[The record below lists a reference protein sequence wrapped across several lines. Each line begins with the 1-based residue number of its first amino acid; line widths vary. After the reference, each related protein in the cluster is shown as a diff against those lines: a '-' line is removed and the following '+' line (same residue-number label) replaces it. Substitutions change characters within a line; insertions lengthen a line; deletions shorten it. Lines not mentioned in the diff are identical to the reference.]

1 MSESKTIGAGR
12 CPCCG
17 SLKARFTVSK
27 SQLAVVTCNACNFQ
41 GFSRSDRSD
50 ELLRANIQAAPVAV
64 QSEPVAVQPATA
76 PAAKAKPATPPPAK
90 PGLSWGM
97 LRT

>member
-1 MSESKTIGAGR
+1 MSKTESTSIGAGR

-50 ELLRANIQAAPVAV
+50 ELLRAAIQAAPVA
-64 QSEPVAVQPATA
+64 PVEAQPAQ
-76 PAAKAKPATPPPAK
+76 ATPPAPDTKK
-90 PGLSWGM
+90 PGMAWGM
-97 LRT
+97 LRA

>member
-1 MSESKTIGAGR
+1 MSDAKTIGAGR

-17 SLKARFTVSK
+17 STKARYTVSK

-50 ELLRANIQAAPVAV
+50 EMLRANIIA
-64 QSEPVAVQPATA
+64 QPAQAEPTPAPTPAKQETPAPA
-76 PAAKAKPATPPPAK
+76 PAAKKSP
-90 PGLSWGM
+90 SWGM
-97 LRT
+97 LRGASL